1 MNNQWISNK
10 MNLYLKNKFTNK
22 IIKRRRIKR
31 NNKYLQ
37 ANLSQAM
44 IIKNNKISFKILI
57 N

>member
-1 MNNQWISNK
+1 MS
-10 MNLYLKNKFTNK
+10 LYLQNKFTNK

-44 IIKNNKISFKILI
+44 MIKNNKISFKILI

>member
-10 MNLYLKNKFTNK
+10 MSLYLKNKFTNK

-44 IIKNNKISFKILI
+44 MIKNNKISFKILI